1 MFDLLII
8 LFAVTTHMSKPE
20 PSFISRSE
28 TFKFVAGD
36 TIKLPCDVANA
47 GKCNKTELNFIS
59 FSLKL

>member
-1 MFDLLII
+1 MFMTFKVINYLIFFL
-8 LFAVTTHMSKPE
+8 LFAVTPHISKAE

-47 GKCNKTELNFIS
+47 GK
-59 FSLKL
+59 